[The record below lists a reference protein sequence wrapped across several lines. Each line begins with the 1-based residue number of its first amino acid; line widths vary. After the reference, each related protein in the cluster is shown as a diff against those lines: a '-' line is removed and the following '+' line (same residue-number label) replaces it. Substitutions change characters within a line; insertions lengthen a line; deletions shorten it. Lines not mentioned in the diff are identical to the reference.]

1 MTETKTD
8 PCAQPDLRNEA
19 SLRAAAVELARLADD
34 PELRARGIEGL
45 ELNETASAQLE
56 YTATDEGVSGS
67 QFALRQRFVRTAGS
81 RVGYV
86 CDEDASRPLAELVRD
101 AVGLS
106 GCADGSVPAGL
117 VCPDSASGGDA
128 PADVACCDGV
138 PALPAPDA
146 AAMRA
151 CAERLRGLVAAKAA
165 DPMAVECTVRH
176 YAEGH
181 AVANS
186 RGLVRAASGGHYLAR
201 ASFIARGETEMHDM
215 TCRAYAP
222 SLEGLD
228 LERLAARTVALA
240 EASLDGGQLPSGR
253 YPVVLSS
260 HVACQMLMG
269 IWQIFS
275 ASKLA
280 ARQSFLHGKVGEQV
294 ASPALTI
301 ADGPACGGGFK
312 PPFDVEGAPKGRT
325 PVVDAGRFVEPLSD
339 LAWAGRMGLSASS
352 GNAARRDTLG
362 RIVPNDVTVAP
373 SCICIEPGTSS
384 LSDLFAQMA
393 TACTHRHRRHLP
405 RLRLRLGRRS
415 APSRGVWVP
424 GEAGRRHPRLHALG
438 QPRIDPGQR
447 RGRFRRAR
455 VRGPRGPQ
463 RLLRRRARRARGR
476 AQPGGDGGVAG
487 RRRAARAS
495 IGRRDDAGGAGWS
508 RCLSVFDRKLGLA

>member
-1 MTETKTD
+1 MIAMTETKTD
-8 PCAQPDLRNEA
+8 PCAQQDPRDEMG
-19 SLRAAAVELARLADD
+19 LRAAADELARLADD

-45 ELNETASAQLE
+45 ELDETASAQLE
-56 YTATDEGVSGS
+56 YTATDEGVSGL

-101 AVGLS
+101 AVELS

-117 VCPDSASGGDA
+117 VCPDSASDGDA

-151 CAERLRGLVAAKAA
+151 CAERLRGLVVVKAA

-269 IWQIFS
+269 IWQIVS

-384 LSDLFAQMA
+384 LSDLFAQMGDGVYLTDIGDIYHSFNFA
-393 TACTHRHRRHLP
+393 S
-405 RLRLRLGRRS
+405 GDVS
-415 APSRGVWVP
+415 APCRGVWVRG
-424 GEAGRRHPRLHALG
+424 GEP
-438 QPRIDPGQR
+438 
-447 RGRFRRAR
+447 
-455 VRGPRGPQ
+455 
-463 RLLRRRARRARGR
+463 
-476 AQPGGDGGVAG
+476 
-487 RRRAARAS
+487 
-495 IGRRDDAGGAGWS
+495 AGGIRACTLSDNLASVLANVAAVSDELEFVDLEDLNAYYAGAPDV
-508 RCLSVFDRKLGLA
+508 LVDGLNLVGTGE